1 MTKTVT
7 VEIKVDEPAA
17 DAQRHAD
24 RRVRRQHDV
33 DDHRLCD
40 GHGLGGRDERRHAD
54 DGDRVQWNQDADRR
68 ARIGRLVSQVARLYK
83 APIRSLPSLHGPLS
97 QPRERG

>member
-7 VEIKVDEPAA
+7 VEIKVDEAAA
-17 DAQRHAD
+17 DA
-24 RRVRRQHDV
+24 
-33 DDHRLCD
+33 LK
-40 GHGLGGRDERRHAD
+40 
-54 DGDRVQWNQDADRR
+54 DADRR